1 MAKDEIYRSLFEL
14 LGYMLTSARGLID
27 EPPLY
32 GPFRLLDG
40 ASRLCGFLD
49 DVAGYG
55 DFYSS
60 LKEKIDE
67 RKFLVMTDT
76 EEFVKLLDEA
86 VLDYTKQ
93 IKRVESAEQ

>member
-1 MAKDEIYRSLFEL
+1 MAKNELNRSLFEL

-32 GPFRLLDG
+32 GPFRLIDG
-40 ASRLCGFLD
+40 VSRLCGFLE

-67 RKFLVMTDT
+67 RKFLVMTNTD
-76 EEFVKLLDEA
+76 EFVKLLDEA
-86 VLDYTKQ
+86 VLDYTKMM
-93 IKRVESAEQ
+93 KNGNSA